1 MRQELKKCLQE
12 SFEAPA
18 PKNKQFFFRKIKS
31 PKISYW
37 DLVMAQARYIR
48 KWVWVL
54 SFALFAVAVIGS
66 YILDR
71 NVLWILSAMMP
82 FLAVSAITE
91 NVRSQVYGMAELE
104 KASRFSLRCVLLA
117 RMGILGIVHF
127 MVLCLVVLI
136 GYKQGENTIFQT
148 GVYMFVPYLL
158 TDAGGLWLFRK
169 IRGNEAVYASMGLA
183 VIISAVPI
191 MKNTIARMLYDAKI
205 FGWWIAALVIFGS
218 ITVLE
223 LKKKLEEKEVF
234 TWNSL

>member
-1 MRQELKKCLQE
+1 MRKELKKYLQE
-12 SFEAPA
+12 SFEAPV
-18 PKNKQFFFRKIKS
+18 PEYKQAFFRKIKC

-37 DLVMAQARYIR
+37 DLVMTQARYIR
-48 KWVWVL
+48 KWVWGL

-91 NVRSQVYGMAELE
+91 NVRSEVYGMAELE

-136 GYKQGENTIFQT
+136 GYKQGGDTVFQT

-169 IRGNEAVYASMGLA
+169 IHGNEAVYASMGLA
-183 VIISAVPI
+183 VIISALPI
-191 MKNTIARMLYDAKI
+191 MGNTIVRTLYDVKM
-205 FGWWIAALVIFGS
+205 FGWWIVALVIFGG
-218 ITVLE
+218 ITVME
-223 LKKKLEEKEVF
+223 LKKRLEEKEEF
-234 TWNSL
+234 LWNSL